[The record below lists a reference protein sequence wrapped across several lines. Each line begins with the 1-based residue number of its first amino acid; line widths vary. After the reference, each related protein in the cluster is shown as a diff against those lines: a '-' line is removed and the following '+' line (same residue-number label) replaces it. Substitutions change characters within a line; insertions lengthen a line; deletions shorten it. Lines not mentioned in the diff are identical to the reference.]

1 MVKNID
7 VLIIDTRSL
16 LEVDNRNHNDVDDT
30 ILLHKRLQLKKTVMT
45 HIGHDLDVLLSVEK
59 VQLPEGLSAGHD
71 GCIAYP

>member
-7 VLIIDTRSL
+7 VLIIDTRSS

-45 HIGHDLDVLLSVEK
+45 HIGHDLDVLLSVE
-59 VQLPEGLSAGHD
+59 
-71 GCIAYP
+71 